1 MIEIETISAGRRV
14 ACAAL
19 LFAFAGCTRGGG
31 SDTGELLEPVGILL
45 QPEQLVVPVGQTAQ
59 LTATGLFEDRTS
71 QDITHLVSWSSA
83 NPSIA
88 TASDGLDQEGVVTG
102 HTVGGTKLT
111 ASLAGVESVPV
122 TVNVTDA
129 ELIGLTVEPKSLDLA
144 TGDEVQLKA
153 IAAYSDGNRADSSSQ
168 VRWIT
173 GDGSVATIA
182 SGGVLTAAGVGTTD
196 IHADWDGTI
205 SPDVPVTVVNNASA
219 DLKIVEV
226 EAESA
231 ADSVTVSV
239 LVGNVGDKGAAGFF
253 VDIWLDPS
261 GTPGVGDYGDQ
272 YEYVEYLEPDYGM
285 PLTFT
290 FDASSGSHTIF
301 IVADSEGSI
310 DESNESNNTFSGSI
324 DVSSGGSGPNLEITY
339 FDYVADSEEIYFAVD
354 VTNTGGEDVGQF
366 YVDLYLDQT
375 SEPELYSDGDQY
387 VTVESLAAGDTTYA
401 DFLFEG
407 EYCYYC
413 YSWVLI
419 DGYDYVEE
427 TDEDDNVGGPI
438 YVWSE

>member
-1 MIEIETISAGRRV
+1 MTEIATISQKRRV
-14 ACAAL
+14 ALAAL
-19 LFAFAGCTRGGG
+19 LLCSAGCNRGDA
-31 SDTGELLEPVGILL
+31 SDTGALPEPVGILV

-59 LTATGLFEDRTS
+59 LKATGLYEDRTS
-71 QDITHLVSWSSA
+71 SDITHLVSWKSA

-88 TASDGLDQEGVVTG
+88 TASDGLDSEGVVTG
-102 HTVGGTKLT
+102 HAVGGTELT
-111 ASLAGVESVPV
+111 ASLSGVDSVPV

-173 GDGSVATIA
+173 GDGAVAQIA
-182 SGGVLTAAGVGTTD
+182 SGGVLTASGTGSTN
-196 IHADWDGTI
+196 IHADWDGTV
-205 SPDVPVTVVNNASA
+205 SPDVPVVVVNNASA

-226 EAESA
+226 EAEST

-239 LVGNVGDKGAAGFF
+239 LVGNVGDKGASGFF
-253 VDIWLDPS
+253 VDIWLDPD
-261 GTPGVGDYGDQ
+261 GTPQVGDFGDQ
-272 YEYVEYLEPDYGM
+272 YDYVEYLEPDYGM
-285 PLTFT
+285 PMTFT
-290 FDASSGSHTIF
+290 FDASSGSHTVF
-301 IVADSEGSI
+301 IVADSEGSV
-310 DESNESNNTFSGSI
+310 DESNESNNTFSSTI
-324 DVSSGGSGPNLEITY
+324 DVSAGGSGPNLEITY
-339 FDYVADSEEIYFAVD
+339 FDYVADESEIYFAVD
-354 VTNTGGEDVGQF
+354 VTNTGGEDVGEF
-366 YVDLYLDQT
+366 YVDLYLDQDDA
-375 SEPELYSDGDQY
+375 PELYSDGDQY
-387 VTVESLAAGDTTYA
+387 VTVTSLDAGETTYA
-401 DFLFEG
+401 DFLFDD

-427 TDEDDNVGGPI
+427 TDEDDNIGGAI